1 MPYSVFSL
9 KVYRNRNLKSAFCS
23 IEFGYVKEKFHLK
36 ISAKAKN
43 SKKIVDSGSLS
54 DKLIQRLLINRNLKD
69 LLSIFLGIYSQRD
82 SVQQ

>member
-9 KVYRNRNLKSAFCS
+9 KVFRNRNLKSAFCS

-43 SKKIVDSGSLS
+43 SKKIVDSGGLS
-54 DKLIQRLLINRNLKD
+54 DKSIQLNPKQVAEGGGRLAPRFSF
-69 LLSIFLGIYSQRD
+69 LS
-82 SVQQ
+82 

>member
-9 KVYRNRNLKSAFCS
+9 KVFRNRNLKSAFCS

-43 SKKIVDSGSLS
+43 SKKIVDSGSDKSIQLNPKQVAEGGGRLVPRFSFLS
-54 DKLIQRLLINRNLKD
+54 
-69 LLSIFLGIYSQRD
+69 
-82 SVQQ
+82 